1 MWFESRQADKSII
14 YMKAY
19 VTKYA
24 LTKGIIEVEARL
36 GISDNG
42 YDRYICFYEKA
53 SNAHGEWPVMYKVG
67 TDAFLTKKEA
77 IANAKKR
84 RKKRIESLK
93 KKIATLSKL
102 TFK

>member
-1 MWFESRQADKSII
+1 
-14 YMKAY
+14 
-19 VTKYA
+19 
-24 LTKGIIEVEARL
+24 
-36 GISDNG
+36 
-42 YDRYICFYEKA
+42 
-53 SNAHGEWPVMYKVG
+53 MYKVG